1 MQTRAFVRKYRLPG
15 IHTAKIISTEGSR
28 GITGNCDGI
37 YKEED
42 VFGCNVALAK
52 QISVMKIN
60 SDEAEGGK
68 WLNVVDGLLY

>member
-1 MQTRAFVRKYRLPG
+1 MPLFERTGFLGSTWQKLSVD
-15 IHTAKIISTEGSR
+15 TEGSR

-52 QISVMKIN
+52 QISVMKID

-68 WLNVVDGLLY
+68 RLNVVDGLLY